1 MKMTIRPATLADVP
15 RLVAMGRQQMAATY
29 GETFADNPAQL
40 EALATQLVTSSTS
53 VVFVAEGDECLV
65 GMIGLIRY
73 AHHLTGACTV
83 GEVMWWLDPAAR
95 GSGLALLKRA
105 ERWAL
110 ETGATAIQM
119 MAPDAR
125 VGRLYERRGYRL
137 VETTYQR
144 PVTAAMS
151 AVTVIDDVLPDIEAY
166 RRAILAGPFA
176 DVETSPGVVFHGI
189 NRDVDGQL
197 PLWIQTQYPSLTPT
211 LTFARQSPAGQEEP
225 HYLHTDRDMGDW
237 TGILYLTA
245 DPPAEDGTT
254 FWRSTA
260 TGAVQSMADVDEPD
274 TWRDLAQWEP
284 WQTVPARANRLVLF
298 PSGYVHS
305 RAMPGNYG
313 TGANARLIQVIFGTG
328 GL

>member
-1 MKMTIRPATLADVP
+1 
-15 RLVAMGRQQMAATY
+15 MGRQQIAATY
-29 GETFADNPAQL
+29 GDTFADNPAQL
-40 EALATQLVTSSTS
+40 EALATQLVTSPTS
-53 VVFVAEGDECLV
+53 VVFVAEGKEGVV

-73 AHHLTGACTV
+73 VHHLTGACTV
-83 GEVMWWLDPAAR
+83 GEVMWWLDPEAR

-119 MAPDAR
+119 MASDAR

-144 PVTAAMS
+144 PVTAVMS
-151 AVTVIDDVLPDIEAY
+151 AVTVIDDVLPDIDGY
-166 RRAILAGPFA
+166 RRAVLAGPFA

-189 NRDVDGQL
+189 NRALDGQL
-197 PLWIQTQYPSLTPT
+197 PLWMQTQYPSLTPT

-225 HYLHTDRDMGDW
+225 HYIHTDRDMGDW

-254 FWRSTA
+254 FWRHKE
-260 TGAVQSMADVDEPD
+260 TGAVQSTALTGEALLDEWLR
-274 TWRDLAQWEP
+274 WRDLAQWEP
-284 WQTVPARANRLVLF
+284 WQTVAARPNRLVLF
-298 PSGYVHS
+298 PAPYFHS
-305 RAMPGNYG
+305 RAITANYG
-313 TGANARLIQVIFGTG
+313 ADDGARLIQVIFGTG
-328 GL
+328 VFPP